1 MVLFSAVCRPEP
13 TVLYRRA
20 VMSQWYVY
28 MLRCSDGTYYSGVTT
43 DLERRI
49 KEHNG
54 EGAAGKGAK
63 YTKARRPVRLAYSE
77 PVTDRSTAQKREHAL
92 RQMTRAEKEKLA
104 N

>member
-1 MVLFSAVCRPEP
+1 MN
-13 TVLYRRA
+13 
-20 VMSQWYVY
+20 QWYVY

-43 DLERRI
+43 DLDRRV

-77 PVTDRSTAQKREHAL
+77 SVTDRSVAQRREHAL
-92 RQMTRAEKEKLA
+92 RQLTRTEKEKVA
-104 N
+104 NHTRV

>member
-1 MVLFSAVCRPEP
+1 
-13 TVLYRRA
+13 
-20 VMSQWYVY
+20 MSQWYVY

-54 EGAAGKGAK
+54 EGGAGKGAK

-77 PVTDRSTAQKREHAL
+77 TALDRSAAQKQEHAL
-92 RQMTRAEKEKLA
+92 RQLTRAEKQKLA
-104 N
+104 KGVQV